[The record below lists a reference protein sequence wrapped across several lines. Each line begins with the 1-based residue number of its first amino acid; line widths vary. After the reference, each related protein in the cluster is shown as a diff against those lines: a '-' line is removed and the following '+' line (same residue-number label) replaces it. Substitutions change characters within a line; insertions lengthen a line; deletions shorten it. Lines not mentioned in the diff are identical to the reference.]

1 MIIHKMKDMRK
12 TRAMLNAE
20 LDKCEHVVTFTAV
33 ATRGIN
39 NNNNNNASGFEDS
52 KQLQITEVIDT
63 TKVNETEQQ
72 QITEVNDD

>member
-39 NNNNNNASGFEDS
+39 NASGFEDS